1 MTSRS
6 IRRTRPRM
14 RFFREPFDD
23 VVAAMDA
30 QVARAS
36 RPKRAL
42 VIALV
47 AGAASWWV
55 YVPVHELLHALG
67 CWGTGGGVTELQIAP
82 AYGGAVLSRFLP
94 FVVSG
99 GDYAGRLSGFDT
111 KGSDLIYLATDALPF
126 LLSLFIGV
134 PLLKACGRPGHPAL
148 LGAAFVLALAPFYSL
163 PGDYYEMGSIITT
176 RALAVLTAAGNP
188 SPLAALRSDDLVKL
202 VSDVATRPGEFHVRN
217 GHDAV
222 IVTLV
227 IAVGVGIGTV
237 LAFATYAA
245 GARLARGGRRSAGDT
260 GPPESRGRFRK
271 GSEAP
276 RALRGWR

>member
-1 MTSRS
+1 VTSGT
-6 IRRTRPRM
+6 IRRSHRGI

-30 QVARAS
+30 QVAQSS

-42 VIALV
+42 VIALF

-82 AYGGAVLSRFLP
+82 TYGGGVLSHFLP

-99 GDYAGRLSGFDT
+99 GNYAGRLSGFDT

-126 LLSLFIGV
+126 LLSLFVGV
-134 PLLKACGRPGHPAL
+134 PLLKACARAGRPAL
-148 LGAAFVLALAPFYSL
+148 LGPAFVLALAPFYSL

-176 RALAVLTAAGNP
+176 RVIGMLHGVGNP
-188 SPLAALRSDDLVKL
+188 PPFAALRSDDLVKL
-202 VSDVATRPGEFHVRN
+202 VGDAVARPGEFQVRD

-222 IVTLV
+222 IATLV
-227 IAVGVGIGTV
+227 IGVGFGVGTA

-245 GARLARGGRRSAGDT
+245 GARVAGGGRHSPPMN
-260 GPPESRGRFRK
+260 GPG
-271 GSEAP
+271 
-276 RALRGWR
+276 